1 MHSFLSNEPFWQL
14 STNHGC
20 ALRQE
25 YNKNPQKS
33 VSKTAH
39 NFFREKFFFFRL
51 WILKICEYLVFGGN
65 KYILS
70 LSKADYKVESWLST
84 YIRRSIAANS
94 GIYIFLNFF
103 FEFRKYLQI
112 LNHQIFCI

>member
-33 VSKTAH
+33 ILKMRIIFSAK
-39 NFFREKFFFFRL
+39 NSFFFRL
-51 WILKICEYLVFGGN
+51 WILKICEYLVFGEN

-94 GIYIFLNFF
+94 GIYIILNFF

>member
-1 MHSFLSNEPFWQL
+1 MNLSGNYPQTMGVPSGKNTTKIHKNRFLK
-14 STNHGC
+14 
-20 ALRQE
+20 LRIIFSA
-25 YNKNPQKS
+25 KNS
-33 VSKTAH
+33 C
-39 NFFREKFFFFRL
+39 FRL

-84 YIRRSIAANS
+84 YIRRSIAASS
-94 GIYIFLNFF
+94 GIYIILNFF